1 MKYEIGINDYELDA
15 DGIVIDRDG
24 GTLRFNDP
32 DDFIMMWNYFKGSG
46 PAKVITE
53 EITDCGKWL
62 IMRPRDIEPLV
73 TDYQVT
79 GASYELVK
87 EWEAKEKEKF
97 AENNNNEELPF

>member
-53 EITDCGKWL
+53 EITDYGKWL

-79 GASYELVK
+79 GDSYELVK